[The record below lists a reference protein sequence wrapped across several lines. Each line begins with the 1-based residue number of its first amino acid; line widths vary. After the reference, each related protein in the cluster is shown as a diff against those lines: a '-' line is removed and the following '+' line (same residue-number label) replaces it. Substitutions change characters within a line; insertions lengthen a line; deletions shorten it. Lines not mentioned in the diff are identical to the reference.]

1 MNIYYTCCPGIIET
15 QYQVRA
21 DGRGGGQRAGGGS
34 ALHYYLPV
42 QIQSL
47 HLTIVFGTNFLG
59 LIFLGTDFFG
69 TKFLGTDFLGLIF
82 LGPIFFGTDFLWTIF
97 WGTNLLGDQ

>member
-1 MNIYYTCCPGIIET
+1 M
-15 QYQVRA
+15 
-21 DGRGGGQRAGGGS
+21 GRGGGDEGQGGS

-47 HLTIVFGTNFLG
+47 HLTIVFGTDILG

-69 TKFLGTDFLGLIF
+69 TKFLELIF
-82 LGPIFFGTDFLWTIF
+82 WTDVFGTDFF
-97 WGTNLLGDQ
+97 GD